1 MNQPKIV
8 DFEFTLDNIVCVKAP
23 EGTNP
28 DTLLDAVRKELL
40 GLIDDN
46 REYFIFHGIW
56 DDAKYAD
63 DAFETEVGDI

>member
-1 MNQPKIV
+1 MSQPKIV
-8 DFEFTLDNIVCVKAP
+8 DFEFTIDNIICVKAP

-28 DTLLDAVRKELL
+28 DTLLDAARKELL

-56 DDAKYAD
+56 DAED
-63 DAFETEVGDI
+63 DGDDR